1 MIILDN
7 SLVIL
12 MGVSMNSVD
21 NYIHSIKSNLEKQ
34 SDLLVG
40 NLKKIL
46 IYNFSSD
53 IELLDFSLFIEPTRF
68 DLSIRNITS

>member
-1 MIILDN
+1 
-7 SLVIL
+7 
-12 MGVSMNSVD
+12 MNSVD